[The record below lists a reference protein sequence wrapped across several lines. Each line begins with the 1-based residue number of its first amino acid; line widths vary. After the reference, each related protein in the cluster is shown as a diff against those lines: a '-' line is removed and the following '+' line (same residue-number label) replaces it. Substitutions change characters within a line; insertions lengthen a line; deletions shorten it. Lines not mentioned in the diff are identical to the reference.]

1 MKSPVELNSLFSK
14 FFCYHLVC
22 CITLLDTT
30 LGDLQTRPLRQILLF
45 LRNICLAGLKITN
58 CYEYP
63 QISFFQAYII
73 FFKAELYRKKFL
85 RALDLF
91 CMITHIYKILFFK
104 DFQNYNLPGIMRE
117 LE

>member
-1 MKSPVELNSLFSK
+1 MKSPVELNNLFSK

-22 CITLLDTT
+22 CITWLDTT

-45 LRNICLAGLKITN
+45 LRNICLAVLKITN

-63 QISFFQAYII
+63 QISSFQAYII

-85 RALDLF
+85 RALGLF
-91 CMITHIYKILFFK
+91 CMITHIYKIVFFK